1 MQAGRLIE
9 TRTLRAMVE
18 IPFTAALADTYSYA
32 MGAGRGRRRRVWSAS
47 GEGSPGRFGLDALP
61 SRKPPYARY
70 AEILWARTSEGTEFG
85 WYLVDEYARS
95 GNPASAKRYSVIVE
109 ESEAFWVVS
118 ARRLPSQSPEPD
130 TPSIAGASTV
140 RGTYR
145 SVWKGKGLREH
156 QHRECIV
163 YAVEHQLNKYGILA
177 PSRCGVRFV
186 GDDSYWVVPA
196 IEVDVGTLAVAP

>member
-1 MQAGRLIE
+1 
-9 TRTLRAMVE
+9 MVE
-18 IPFTAALADTYSYA
+18 IPFAGLPARTYSYA

-47 GEGSPGRFGLDALP
+47 GGGSPSGFGLDALP

-70 AEILWARTSEGTEFG
+70 AEILWTRTSEGTEFG

-95 GNPASAKRYSVIVE
+95 GNPATAKRYSVVVE
-109 ESEAFWVVS
+109 ESEAFWIVS
-118 ARRLPSQSPEPD
+118 ARNLAS
-130 TPSIAGASTV
+130 GASTM

-163 YAVEHQLNKYGILA
+163 YAVEHQRNRDGILA
-177 PSRCGVRFV
+177 SSRCGVRFI